1 MSSAELPR
9 LLLIVVAAIVFIFI
23 IQSYNN
29 SSNNSN
35 NNQPVLLSNNNQNN
49 GMVNEESLEGFYAD
63 GEQTQN
69 APNQGGNME
78 GAETVT
84 ESEGESDD
92 PQASE
97 GSGSENEVFKTV
109 GNANNNAAGN
119 ANNNAAAGNANNNA
133 AAGNANNNAAGNAN
147 NNGAGNR
154 LPNECYPKDVL
165 TPGDLLPQDSN
176 STWAQTVPNGQ
187 GSLGDQNFLNAGFHV
202 GINTVGQSLRNANLQ
217 LRSEP
222 PNPQLKVSPWL
233 QTTIEPDANRK
244 AFEIGEV

>member
-1 MSSAELPR
+1 MNPQEIAR
-9 LLLIVVAAIVFIFI
+9 LGLIVVAACVFIFI

-29 SSNNSN
+29 GNNNVPQNNGNNSN
-35 NNQPVLLSNNNQNN
+35 NVRNVAEDA
-49 GMVNEESLEGFYAD
+49 MEGFYAD
-63 GEQTQN
+63 GEATQD
-69 APNQGGNME
+69 APNANSYE
-78 GAETVT
+78 SGAETVT
-84 ESEGESDD
+84 ESEDE

-97 GSGSENEVFKTV
+97 GDGNENETFKTV
-109 GNANNNAAGN
+109 DNEVAENQAANNN
-119 ANNNAAAGNANNNA
+119 NNNNNNES
-133 AAGNANNNAAGNAN
+133 
-147 NNGAGNR
+147 GNR

-165 TPGDLLPQDSN
+165 TPQDLLPQDAN

-187 GSLGDQNFLNAGFHV
+187 GNLGDQNFLNAGFHV

-244 AFEIGEV
+244 AFEIGEQ